1 MKWARFTHAETTSY
15 GIIEDTRVKIVNGDP
30 FNGYELTNR
39 VLDLNQVKLE
49 IPVIPGTFY
58 AAGLNYAKHV
68 QEAARLRG
76 TPVALPPQADIG
88 YRANNAL
95 IAHDED
101 VIIPADAGEEIQYEG
116 EVVAVIGK
124 KAKSLTE
131 AEALQCVMGYTI
143 GNDVSE
149 RAWQRTDRTFWRC
162 KNSDT
167 FKPMGPWIETDFD
180 ISKARTEIKL
190 NGAVSYEFD
199 TEAMIYGIS
208 HFISRMT
215 QYITLYPGDVIWM
228 GTDGSSPN
236 LKHGDVVAVSIS
248 GIGTLRNRFIRA
260 GQ

>member
-1 MKWARFTHAETTSY
+1 MKWARFTHAGATSY
-15 GIIEDTRVKIVNGDP
+15 GIVEDTQVRVVRGDP
-30 FNGYELTNR
+30 FKDYELTNQR
-39 VLDLNQVKLE
+39 LELNQVKLE

-58 AAGLNYAKHV
+58 AAGLNYAKHI
-68 QEAARLRG
+68 QEAAKLRG
-76 TPVALPPQADIG
+76 TPAALPPQADIG

-116 EVVAVIGK
+116 EVVVVIGK
-124 KAKSLTE
+124 RAKSLSE
-131 AEALQCVMGYTI
+131 SEALQCVMGYTI

-180 ISKARTEIKL
+180 ISNARTEIKL

-208 HFISRMT
+208 YFISRMT
-215 QYITLYPGDVIWM
+215 QYVTLYPGDVIWM
-228 GTDGSSPN
+228 GTDGASPN
-236 LKHGDVVAVSIS
+236 LKHGDVVEVSIS
-248 GIGTLRNRFIRA
+248 GLGTLRNRFVRA